1 MGQRGPAPKSKKEL
15 AKRGSWRAKDRADD
29 LEMPN
34 KAPTAPTALSRE
46 AKAEWKRLVALLEP
60 RGVLSEGDRIGLTVL
75 CELWAED
82 RDLGKLLN
90 KLPTGTNDWKRTG
103 YGGPCP
109 PIGRHRYFF
118 KLYALDT
125 LLGDLGA
132 PTKADLERAMEGHI
146 LARTELMGTYERPE
160 NARDR

>member
-82 RDLGKLLN
+82 RELGKLLG
-90 KLPTGTNDWKRTG
+90 KLPTGTNDWKRVFTARQDVRKQLKDWCARFGLTPADRTRVKVDTG
-103 YGGPCP
+103 KDGNGKKGNDGFEVFTP
-109 PIGRHRYFF
+109 
-118 KLYALDT
+118 KLT
-125 LLGDLGA
+125 G
-132 PTKADLERAMEGHI
+132 
-146 LARTELMGTYERPE
+146 
-160 NARDR
+160 